1 MKNAFNKLI
10 GKIKDWAKGV
20 DWKNVYDKFST
31 GLLIFLMASPFLVL
45 LYIILWFVIPK

>member
-31 GLLIFLMASPFLVL
+31 GLLIFLMASPFLIL
-45 LYIILWFVIPK
+45 GYIFYWFLTK